1 MNTVIRIHV
10 SEEVRSDHDGP
21 KEWSEE
27 EFFLGEQSRGQ
38 KVRSAIKSNVLN
50 HSTDENKYQEGTR
63 QRESL

>member
-1 MNTVIRIHV
+1 MMVQK
-10 SEEVRSDHDGP
+10 SGP
-21 KEWSEE
+21 RRNSSSA
-27 EFFLGEQSRGQ
+27 EQIRGQ